1 VSLPVSSAK
10 AGDAALDAKSIQ
22 VVKTNVKTNLS
33 MNYSPIGFDFKN
45 ERITPPQ
52 ADRGIQMNVI
62 LKDATNLQGTNPT
75 CEIHNFRV

>member
-1 VSLPVSSAK
+1 
-10 AGDAALDAKSIQ
+10 
-22 VVKTNVKTNLS
+22 